1 MNKSESKY
9 FNTAL
14 KMNQAFLEILETKD
28 YSYITIKEICAK
40 AKVNR
45 SSFYLHYE
53 NLNDLLCEI
62 IENLHKD
69 FQNSM
74 NMNSKNLIQKI
85 HECHLEDLYLITPE
99 YLLPYLTYI
108 KEHKKIFQITLKN
121 PEVLMLDKTY
131 DRLFKY
137 IFAPILERFE
147 VPVQNRTYIMEYY
160 IHGIMAII
168 GEWLKND
175 CSDSVEQIIELIS
188 QVVMNS
194 TRK

>member
-28 YSYITIKEICAK
+28 YSYITIKEICTK

-45 SSFYLHYE
+45 STFYLHYE
-53 NLNDLLCEI
+53 NLNDLLCET

-74 NMNSKNLIQKI
+74 NMNSKQLIQKI
-85 HECHLEDLYLITPE
+85 HEYPLEDLYLITTE

-108 KEHKKIFQITLKN
+108 KEHRKIFQITLKN
-121 PEVLMLDKTY
+121 PVVLMLDKTY

-137 IFAPILERFE
+137 IFVPILERFD
-147 VPVQNRTYIMEYY
+147 VPVQNRTYIMAYY

-175 CSDSVEQIIELIS
+175 CSDSVEQIIKLIS

-194 TRK
+194 TKK

>member
-1 MNKSESKY
+1 
-9 FNTAL
+9 
-14 KMNQAFLEILETKD
+14 
-28 YSYITIKEICAK
+28 
-40 AKVNR
+40 
-45 SSFYLHYE
+45 
-53 NLNDLLCEI
+53 
-62 IENLHKD
+62 
-69 FQNSM
+69 M

-85 HECHLEDLYLITPE
+85 LECPLEDLYLITPE

-108 KEHKKIFQITLKN
+108 KEHRKIFQITLKN

-137 IFAPILERFE
+137 IFVPILERFE
-147 VPVQNRTYIMEYY
+147 VPVQNRTYIMAYY